1 MDKKNTFELEVI
13 GSQKCF
19 GDLPALSTYRFNN
32 GRRFPLSYIRFVTK
46 YGYGLT
52 VDLFHIY
59 IPLSEH
65 GDSIF
70 IRSDEI
76 RSTYYEDVVNGDI
89 WFEVAADI
97 SLSTLK
103 NLYPFASSEYNK
115 EDDEMDIYMTDFR
128 SIELRK
134 VASNLNEFI
143 DKITDVN
150 RYKEL
155 LPFSIQPLPRIFK
168 VLNLVV

>member
-1 MDKKNTFELEVI
+1 
-13 GSQKCF
+13 
-19 GDLPALSTYRFNN
+19 
-32 GRRFPLSYIRFVTK
+32 
-46 YGYGLT
+46 
-52 VDLFHIY
+52 
-59 IPLSEH
+59 LSEH

-103 NLYPFASSEYNK
+103 NLYPFASSDNGEYLFWDINSYNK

>member
-1 MDKKNTFELEVI
+1 
-13 GSQKCF
+13 
-19 GDLPALSTYRFNN
+19 
-32 GRRFPLSYIRFVTK
+32 
-46 YGYGLT
+46 
-52 VDLFHIY
+52 
-59 IPLSEH
+59 
-65 GDSIF
+65 
-70 IRSDEI
+70 
-76 RSTYYEDVVNGDI
+76 
-89 WFEVAADI
+89 
-97 SLSTLK
+97 
-103 NLYPFASSEYNK
+103 
-115 EDDEMDIYMTDFR
+115 MTDFR

>member
-1 MDKKNTFELEVI
+1 MMEITSPLVKITMYAIDQKGNVVVDAEIKNGLRQKNIMFVMDKKNTFELEVI

-76 RSTYYEDVVNGDI
+76 RSTYYKDVVN
-89 WFEVAADI
+89 WR
-97 SLSTLK
+97 
-103 NLYPFASSEYNK
+103 
-115 EDDEMDIYMTDFR
+115 YM
-128 SIELRK
+128 
-134 VASNLNEFI
+134 V
-143 DKITDVN
+143 
-150 RYKEL
+150 
-155 LPFSIQPLPRIFK
+155 
-168 VLNLVV
+168 